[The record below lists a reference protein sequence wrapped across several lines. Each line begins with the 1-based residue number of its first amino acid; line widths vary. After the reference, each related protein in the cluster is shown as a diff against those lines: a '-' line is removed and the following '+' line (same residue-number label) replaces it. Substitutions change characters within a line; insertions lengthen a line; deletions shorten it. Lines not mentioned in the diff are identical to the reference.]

1 MISGTPAGSV
11 QSGAAWSF
19 RPTASDIDGNPLSF
33 SVMGAPTWARLSQTT
48 GQLSGTPGPN
58 DVGTTEGIVIT
69 VSDGTGYA
77 SLPAFTLVV
86 QPNTSGTAL
95 VSWMP
100 PTQRTDGS
108 PLSNLAGYRLYYGI
122 RADALT
128 HTINL
133 NNGGLSSYMV
143 EGLSTGTWYFAV
155 AACDAAGKDSELSNV
170 ASKTIL

>member
-1 MISGTPAGSV
+1 
-11 QSGAAWSF
+11 
-19 RPTASDIDGNPLSF
+19 
-33 SVMGAPTWARLSQTT
+33 MGAPTWASLNKTT
-48 GQLSGTPGPN
+48 GRLSGTPGPN
-58 DVGTTEGIVIT
+58 DVGATEGIVIT
-69 VSDGTGYA
+69 VSDGSGYA

-108 PLSNLAGYRLYYGI
+108 ALSNLAGYRLHYGT
-122 RADALT
+122 RADTLNQT
-128 HTINL
+128 VDL

-155 AACDAAGKDSELSNV
+155 VACDSAGQDSVLSTIV
-170 ASKTIL
+170 SKTIL

>member
-1 MISGTPAGSV
+1 
-11 QSGAAWSF
+11 
-19 RPTASDIDGNPLSF
+19 
-33 SVMGAPTWARLSQTT
+33 MGAPTWARLSQTT

-108 PLSNLAGYRLYYGI
+108 PLSNLAGYRLYYGT

-128 HTINL
+128 QTINL
-133 NNGGLSSYMV
+133 SNSGLSSYMI

-155 AACDAAGKDSELSNV
+155 VACDSVGNDSAQSNLV
-170 ASKTIL
+170 SKTIL